1 MCVAI
6 GNGDVIRCDVMS
18 LITAQ
23 KLRDISTIHTDNH
36 DNDDNDNDDDDD
48 EDEDSIDDGLQ
59 ESTNSYVINRDKVII
74 VIIQLSVIM
83 CISPLDRNLQV
94 VQ

>member
-1 MCVAI
+1 
-6 GNGDVIRCDVMS
+6 MS